1 MFFFYLCVIHS
12 EVTHSC
18 ADSYMFLVIEK
29 FGSKFLI
36 HQFTLNLDQIILI
49 LLGIGRGDSSCHGVD
64 GVLRFV

>member
-1 MFFFYLCVIHS
+1 
-12 EVTHSC
+12 
-18 ADSYMFLVIEK
+18 MFLVIEK

-49 LLGIGRGDSSCHGVD
+49 MLGIGRRDSSCHGVD